1 MADTTELVPEL
12 LEAGVHF
19 GHQTKRWNPKMKPF
33 IFEQRNQI
41 YIINL
46 DETVRQLQHAT
57 EFLQDVARRGGRIL
71 FVGCKKQA
79 QEAIKEAALAC
90 GQFYVNQR
98 WLGGTL
104 TNLATIRK
112 SIGRLKYIEQIEQS
126 SEYKKMGKQELAA
139 LNREAAKLRR
149 NLEGIIDMSE
159 LPDALVVI
167 DTIRE
172 QNAVNEARR
181 LGIPVVAIVDTN
193 ADPELVDYPIAGND
207 DAIRAIR
214 VILQKL
220 VDAIV
225 SASSEARIREQV
237 EMAGVSAWAGENLQR
252 PTSNVQRSMKATTE
266 IDPKLVKQLREKTNA
281 GFMDCKRALVESGGD
296 LEKAETILRT
306 KGIATAA
313 KKATRATKEGIVAS
327 YIHLQGKVGVLV
339 EVNCETDFVARNENF
354 REFVKDIT
362 LHIAAAHPLYV
373 GRADVPGNLIEAER
387 EIYKA
392 QVQGKPVHV
401 AHKIVE
407 GKLEKFY
414 SSVCLLEQG
423 FIKNPDVTVGDLL
436 NGKIAELGENIVV
449 RRFVRY
455 LVGEPLPG
463 ES

>member
-1 MADTTELVPEL
+1 VEKYHTQPASPWNLAHYTESKVEPNFRLRTGGGYSIFTLPLWKLSPSGISLMAETTELVPEL

-33 IFEQRNQI
+33 IFEKRNQI

-46 DETVRQLQHAT
+46 DETVRQLQRAT
-57 EFLQDVARRGGRIL
+57 GFLQDVARRGGRIL

-104 TNLATIRK
+104 TNLTTIRK
-112 SIGRLKYIEQIEQS
+112 SIGRLKYIEQIERS

-149 NLEGIIDMSE
+149 NLEGILDMSE

-172 QNAVNEARR
+172 LNAVNEARR

-193 ADPELVDYPIAGND
+193 GDPELVDYPIAGND

-225 SASSEARIREQV
+225 SASSEARVRERV
-237 EMAGVSAWAGENLQR
+237 EMAGVSA
-252 PTSNVQRSMKATTE
+252 
-266 IDPKLVKQLREKTNA
+266 
-281 GFMDCKRALVESGGD
+281 
-296 LEKAETILRT
+296 
-306 KGIATAA
+306 
-313 KKATRATKEGIVAS
+313 
-327 YIHLQGKVGVLV
+327 
-339 EVNCETDFVARNENF
+339 
-354 REFVKDIT
+354 
-362 LHIAAAHPLYV
+362 
-373 GRADVPGNLIEAER
+373 
-387 EIYKA
+387 
-392 QVQGKPVHV
+392 
-401 AHKIVE
+401 
-407 GKLEKFY
+407 
-414 SSVCLLEQG
+414 
-423 FIKNPDVTVGDLL
+423 
-436 NGKIAELGENIVV
+436 
-449 RRFVRY
+449 
-455 LVGEPLPG
+455 
-463 ES
+463 